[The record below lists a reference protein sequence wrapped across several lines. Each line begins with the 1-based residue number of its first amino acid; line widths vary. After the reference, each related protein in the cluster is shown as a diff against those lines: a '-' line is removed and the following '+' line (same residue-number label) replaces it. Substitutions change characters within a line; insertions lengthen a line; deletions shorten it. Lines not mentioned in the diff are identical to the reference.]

1 LKIILKEIR
10 KHAQTLEVSANQSQT
25 KVNILPPPNNDQH
38 IRKTKGNKKTMIP
51 MQSKFDFHAS
61 NGKAPEQCPSRSGQ
75 RRNKEEAVLQCFNRQ
90 GVNGITDHSSSW
102 SWCPV
107 SMQQPKLDGG
117 SMIIGDNVLLKER
130 CLHSNKCEYNNM
142 FLLGRSQLGPITDPL
157 PP

>member
-1 LKIILKEIR
+1 
-10 KHAQTLEVSANQSQT
+10 
-25 KVNILPPPNNDQH
+25 
-38 IRKTKGNKKTMIP
+38 

-75 RRNKEEAVLQCFNRQ
+75 RRTKEEAVLQCFNRQ

-142 FLLGRSQLGPITDPL
+142 FLLGRSRPGPIKLSPGL
-157 PP
+157 PPQIRYHPDRGASPLFVGSGLLSRRSIKSKAGTRTKVHQ